1 MKNFSTQ
8 RITITAV
15 QVKMQ
20 TLVFQEQKTVHVDLV
35 EKDRGKDDRERRDEV
50 GETEDEIERKQE
62 GIDGTKKKMIHL
74 KNNCQS
80 VGEKYPVR
88 DHQERKKSAVEG
100 AITLSK
106 NK

>member
-1 MKNFSTQ
+1 MGFRRYELKFLL

-20 TLVFQEQKTVHVDLV
+20 TSVFQEQKIVRVVLV

-74 KNNCQS
+74 KNNCQRYILIKIS
-80 VGEKYPVR
+80 PG
-88 DHQERKKSAVEG
+88 S
-100 AITLSK
+100 L
-106 NK
+106 